1 MQAQPHRHCHAD
13 NPVHAS
19 SDATGTLWQWSRPGL
34 EVRFCRDVVTTPQVW
49 ELRAPSHHVI
59 VHLGGWIDTLETEL
73 EGRGGSSG
81 PPLPGEVWTIPAER
95 RYSSYLTGEM
105 AEYAILSLS
114 PTSLDT
120 PAPERAHATDM
131 TAVEGTADPSL
142 HLKLL
147 ELARWHN
154 AVPTSDLEAAAISSL
169 VDQLR
174 KSIRQAYSLE
184 PLPQRQGLHRA
195 TLNAPQSRRLRRYL
209 HAHLSAPLTLAE
221 LAQEARLGE
230 HQLHRAFL
238 STFGTS
244 PWQYLIRQRLRRAQH
259 LLVATAK
266 DITTI
271 ANETGFSSHSHL
283 TTTFGRH
290 VGCTPREYREAT
302 LR

>member
-1 MQAQPHRHCHAD
+1 MQPQPHRHCRAD

-19 SDATGTLWQWSRPGL
+19 SDAVGTLWQWSRPGL
-34 EVRFCRDVVTTPQVW
+34 EVRFCRDVVTIPQVW
-49 ELRAPSHHVI
+49 ELKAPRHHVI
-59 VHLGGWIDTLETEL
+59 VHLGGWIESLETEL

-95 RYSSYLTGEM
+95 RYASYLTGET

-114 PTSLDT
+114 PTNLNDR
-120 PAPERAHATDM
+120 AAERERATDL
-131 TAVEGTADPSL
+131 TAVEGTVDPLL
-142 HLKLL
+142 HRKLL
-147 ELARWHN
+147 ELAHWHN
-154 AVPTSDLEAAAISSL
+154 AVPTSDLETAAITGL
-169 VDQLR
+169 LDQMHEG
-174 KSIRQAYSLE
+174 IRQTYYLD
-184 PLPQRQGLHRA
+184 PPPQSQAHHRA
-195 TLNAPQSRRLRRYL
+195 ALNAPQARRLRRYL
-209 HAHLSAPLTLAE
+209 YENLSAPLTLAE

-244 PWQYLIRQRLRRAQH
+244 PWQYLIRQRLRQAQH
-259 LLVATAK
+259 LLAATEK